1 MLWLMLGLVLSWVQT
16 SRRLRHVEVVWTRP
30 HRGCFA
36 ALVRVLHGLDM
47 LYAWAYPMIPLSAP
61 LRIWWRNSHDD
72 VGVVSSGTIAL
83 VGLCG
88 AWMLNEWAGAATWG
102 SEIVALLI
110 DQGGVQNRW
119 ATLIGW
125 RDLHSLWLVKFGRV
139 AVRASAEHALT
150 SCWSTYTISPIFLEL
165 SSHRQFRTRLFN
177 ILNFVAVVVLLH
189 CWSMSEIW
197 WALLRIEIRSQRIWG
212 HISYLIENL
221 RRYTS
226 ALLLLLIAWNWMFVF
241 HLLHH
246 RQIDCSL
253 VLAALKAASASNS
266 QSLHRIEGHFSSAF
280 CSCTFWLLETFACNC
295 IGSFQALLWE
305 VFLKQLR

>member
-1 MLWLMLGLVLSWVQT
+1 
-16 SRRLRHVEVVWTRP
+16 
-30 HRGCFA
+30 
-36 ALVRVLHGLDM
+36 
-47 LYAWAYPMIPLSAP
+47 MIPLRAP

-72 VGVVSSGTIAL
+72 VGMVSCGTIAL

-88 AWMLNEWAGAATWG
+88 AWMLNERAGATTRG

-139 AVRASAEHALT
+139 AVRASTEYALT
-150 SCWSTYTISPIFLEL
+150 SCWSTYGISPIFLEL
-165 SSHRQFRTRLFN
+165 GSHRQFWTRLLN

-197 WALLRIEIRSQRIWG
+197 WALLWIEIRSQCICG
-212 HISYLIENL
+212 HIGYLVENL
-221 RRYTS
+221 RCYTS
-226 ALLLLLIAWNWMFVF
+226 ALLLLLITWNWMFIF
-241 HLLHH
+241 HLIHH

-253 VLAALKAASASNS
+253 VLAALKAASTSNS
-266 QSLHRIEGHFSSAF
+266 QRLHRIKGHFSSAF
-280 CSCTFWLLETFACNC
+280 CSCAFQLLKTFACNC

-305 VFLKQLR
+305 VFLEQLW